1 MPVNWGRDPVEKSGE
16 EVHKMLLFLA
26 FLAPQPNL
34 LQRRPATCCTLPK
47 GRRTHYFSLR
57 RDLSTWQSM
66 HRATDILMIVSYLP
80 TFQIFLLHS
89 CFSLPSPCITVL
101 PIYVGFHTIFFSFLQ
116 PVSALWLKVRC
127 FVPRKWWLRRIA
139 LHALEAGIPRSCCSR
154 SVFQQIKTHLM
165 PHINVMHPCVCAST
179 IIYL

>member
-1 MPVNWGRDPVEKSGE
+1 
-16 EVHKMLLFLA
+16 MLLFLA

-57 RDLSTWQSM
+57 RDLSTWQSK

-80 TFQIFLLHS
+80 TLQIFLLHS

-101 PIYVGFHTIFFSFLQ
+101 PIYVAFHTAFWLLFFFLL
-116 PVSALWLKVRC
+116 PVSALSLKVRC
-127 FVPRKWWLRRIA
+127 FLPRKLWLCCIA
-139 LHALEAGIPRSCCSR
+139 LHALEARIPRSCCSHF
-154 SVFQQIKTHLM
+154 VFQQIKMHLM
-165 PHINVMHPCVCAST
+165 PHITMYAYVCAPT

>member
-57 RDLSTWQSM
+57 RDLSTWQST
-66 HRATDILMIVSYLP
+66 HWATDILMIVSYLP
-80 TFQIFLLHS
+80 TLHIFLLHS

-101 PIYVGFHTIFFSFLQ
+101 PIYVGFHTIFFLFAAFFSTLTWSSLFFTQEIMATSHSFARTGGKNSSELLFTFSL
-116 PVSALWLKVRC
+116 SAD
-127 FVPRKWWLRRIA
+127 
-139 LHALEAGIPRSCCSR
+139 
-154 SVFQQIKTHLM
+154 
-165 PHINVMHPCVCAST
+165 
-179 IIYL
+179 